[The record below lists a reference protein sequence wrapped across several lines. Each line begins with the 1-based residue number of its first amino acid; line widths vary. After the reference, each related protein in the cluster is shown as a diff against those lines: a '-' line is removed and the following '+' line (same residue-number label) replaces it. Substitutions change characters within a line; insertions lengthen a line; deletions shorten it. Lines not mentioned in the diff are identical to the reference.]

1 MTRNEPYPGTQAVLR
16 AVALLKAFTD
26 SDPELGLTDLA
37 RTAKLNKTTA
47 FRMLTALESAGLIAK
62 NTETEAYRLGPE
74 AIALGGRALRSNHL
88 YLASRPEL
96 EALARKTGET
106 ATLEVLMGHET
117 LILDEVLA
125 KHFIGTMPSV
135 GTRWPAHTTSTGK
148 AILASLPAEA
158 LDNLLK
164 GHLAKPTQR
173 SIISEAAL
181 RRDLAR
187 VRERGYAVATE
198 ELEIGFVAVGAPVRN
213 HEGEVVAAISLG
225 GPSVRMTRQR
235 LTTVAPVV
243 LQTAGR
249 ISKRL
254 GYSKAESY

>member
-1 MTRNEPYPGTQAVLR
+1 MIRQEPYPGTQAVLR

-26 SDPELGLTDLA
+26 SAPEQGLTDLA
-37 RTAKLNKTTA
+37 RKAGLNKTTA

-62 NTETEAYRLGPE
+62 NVETEAYRLGPE

-106 ATLEVLMGHET
+106 ATLEVLMGAET

-125 KHFIGTMPSV
+125 HHFIGTMPSV

-148 AILASLPAEA
+148 AMLAHRIDAE
-158 LDNLLK
+158 
-164 GHLAKPTQR
+164 LAEFLETRLGKPTQY
-173 SIISEAAL
+173 SIASASAL
-181 RRDLAR
+181 KRELLKTK
-187 VRERGYAVATE
+187 ERGYAIAKE

-213 HEGEVVAAISLG
+213 HEAVVVAAISLG
-225 GPSVRMTRQR
+225 GPSVRMTDER
-235 LTTVAPVV
+235 LKSVAPLVV
-243 LQTAGR
+243 QAADR

-254 GYSKAESY
+254 GYSKS